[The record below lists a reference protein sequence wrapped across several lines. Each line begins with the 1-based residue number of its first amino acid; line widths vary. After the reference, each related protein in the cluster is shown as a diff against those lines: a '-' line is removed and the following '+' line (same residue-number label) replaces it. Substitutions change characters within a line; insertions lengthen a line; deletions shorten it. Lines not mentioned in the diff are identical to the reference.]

1 MAVITVSRQFGSGGD
16 EIAARVCEI
25 LGYGYFDKKL
35 MARVANE
42 VGLSEGEIV
51 DLSED
56 DYRVRSFMDRLLRR
70 SPSGSA
76 QVRSWREDTSG
87 VRMPDVKA
95 LDEDQAVA
103 LVRASVEAAYRQGDI
118 VIVGRGGQAVLQD
131 KPGALHVRIEAP
143 FEVRAQRV
151 AEQERIVPSAAQD
164 LVADRDKATAGY
176 LRRFHDIDW
185 DDPRL
190 YHLMVNTAKWDV
202 EAAARIIANAA
213 GCLPAA

>member
-164 LVADRDKATAGY
+164 LVTDRDKATAGY